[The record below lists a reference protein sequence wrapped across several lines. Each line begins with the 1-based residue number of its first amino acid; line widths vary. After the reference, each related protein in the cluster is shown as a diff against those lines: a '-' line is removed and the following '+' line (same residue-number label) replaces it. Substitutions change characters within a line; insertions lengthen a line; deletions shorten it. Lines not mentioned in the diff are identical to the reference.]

1 MIVKC
6 AEADALRS
14 SFPTMLGGLYMREE
28 VDLGA
33 QFAKPDFG
41 TSSKP
46 LFGSTVEIPAAEP
59 DPPSSPREPEP
70 NHPDD
75 GDLGP
80 KTSAPAQPEPAS
92 GFNPL
97 KALRGLLGMAK
108 ISEGTLLD
116 FWAASEITD
125 GSATSLE
132 EIGLSRGQEWLTEQ
146 TKSWPAT
153 AEKIHAAKKKGTK

>member
-1 MIVKC
+1 
-6 AEADALRS
+6 
-14 SFPTMLGGLYMREE
+14 
-28 VDLGA
+28 
-33 QFAKPDFG
+33 
-41 TSSKP
+41 
-46 LFGSTVEIPAAEP
+46 
-59 DPPSSPREPEP
+59 
-70 NHPDD
+70 
-75 GDLGP
+75 
-80 KTSAPAQPEPAS
+80 
-92 GFNPL
+92 
-97 KALRGLLGMAK
+97 MAK